1 MHRVG
6 RKTQLDKNAVYTN
19 NEIGHKD
26 KHGRIKSGGQ
36 VSNGVLSRYYRDA
49 SSTLQRLKKSLST
62 TSVKFKAI
70 PTVLNGTATKLA
82 KKALQLNAKKIV
94 REPTEEVLS
103 KIILGGS
110 TFVVRSKHGNSA

>member
-1 MHRVG
+1 MKIFDVH
-6 RKTQLDKNAVYTN
+6 KTTTVML
-19 NEIGHKD
+19 G
-26 KHGRIKSGGQ
+26 
-36 VSNGVLSRYYRDA
+36 
-49 SSTLQRLKKSLST
+49 RLKHENLTCKLQIAGLGSLDFGAEGLMAANLPAARL
-62 TSVKFKAI
+62 KQMQ
-70 PTVLNGTATKLA
+70 TVVTATKLA

>member
-1 MHRVG
+1 MGDSELVVSQMKRM
-6 RKTQLDKNAVYTN
+6 N
-19 NEIGHKD
+19 
-26 KHGRIKSGGQ
+26 Q